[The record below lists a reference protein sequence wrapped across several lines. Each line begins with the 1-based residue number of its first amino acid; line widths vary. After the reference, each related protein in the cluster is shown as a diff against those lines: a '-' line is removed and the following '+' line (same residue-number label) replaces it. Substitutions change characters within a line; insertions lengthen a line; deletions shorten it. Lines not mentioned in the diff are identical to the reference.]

1 MLGLTPSSIEALQD
15 TLRAHPRVLPRGAGT
30 KTALSTAPD
39 GVLCLD
45 LRELNGIVDYDP
57 AELTFTALA
66 GTPVRDVTAA
76 LAAHRQ
82 YLPFD
87 PPWAEATLG
96 GVVAAGTSGPGSH
109 RHGGVRDFIL
119 GVRFLDGRGTLIG
132 GGGRVV
138 KNAVGFDLPK
148 LMVGSLGRLG
158 VLVEVSFKVF
168 PRPEATATLRADAG
182 ALPAALEWVRR
193 LARGPQE
200 LEALD
205 FEPPG
210 TLWLRLAGPAGLLG
224 ARIER
229 LARTLA
235 LPVERVEGGEDE
247 RAWQA
252 VRELAWAP
260 ASASVVK
267 VALTAARVPALD
279 AGLARAGAARR
290 YSRAANLAWI
300 AWPAEGSLAELD
312 RLLGRLGLPGL
323 VLTGP
328 AGSGRLGAHTG
339 GVFAERVRCALDP
352 DRRFPEI

>member
-1 MLGLTPSSIEALQD
+1 VA
-15 TLRAHPRVLPRGAGT
+15 
-30 KTALSTAPD
+30 
-39 GVLCLD
+39 CLD
-45 LRELNGIVDYDP
+45 VRGLSGIVDYDP

-66 GTPVRDVTAA
+66 GTPVRDVVAA

-82 YLPFD
+82 HLPFD
-87 PPWAEATLG
+87 PPWADATLG
-96 GVVAAGTSGPGSH
+96 GVVAAGTAGPGSY

-132 GGGRVV
+132 SGGRVV
-138 KNAVGFDLPK
+138 KNAVGFDVPK

-182 ALPAALEWVRR
+182 GLPAALDWVRR

-210 TLWLRLAGPAGLLG
+210 TLWLRLAGPAGSLG
-224 ARIER
+224 ARVER

-235 LPVERVEGGEDE
+235 LPVERLDGGEDE

-252 VRELAWAP
+252 ARELAWAP
-260 ASASVVK
+260 ARASVVK

-279 AGLARAGAARR
+279 AELAGAGAIRR
-290 YSRAANLAWI
+290 YGRAANLAWI
-300 AWPAEGSLAELD
+300 AWPAERPLAGLD
-312 RLLGRLGLPGL
+312 LLLGRLGLPGL

-328 AGSGRLGAHTG
+328 PGSGRLGARSG
-339 GVFAERVRCALDP
+339 GVFAQRVRSALDP
-352 DRRFPEI
+352 DSRFPEI